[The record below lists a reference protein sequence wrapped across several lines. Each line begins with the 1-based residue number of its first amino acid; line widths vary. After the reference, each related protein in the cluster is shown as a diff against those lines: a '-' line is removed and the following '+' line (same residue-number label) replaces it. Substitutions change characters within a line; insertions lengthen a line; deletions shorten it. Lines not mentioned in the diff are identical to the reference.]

1 MFAASRRALS
11 RQTERRKQVEK
22 ARIAAVVV
30 SMSAWLPNWW
40 CRSSKAKTFAYI
52 RNQIPLRN
60 ALSVTPRNEKRRFNS
75 KLLAPAHRRRN
86 RYRPGEQHFLIPI
99 E

>member
-1 MFAASRRALS
+1 
-11 RQTERRKQVEK
+11 
-22 ARIAAVVV
+22 
-30 SMSAWLPNWW
+30 
-40 CRSSKAKTFAYI
+40 
-52 RNQIPLRN
+52 LRN

-99 E
+99 EDDDHIKREPSNDRKGRGDPTCS